1 MWDIYATYNLVYA
14 SPYMFTPEIF
24 CGLKVVTSVA
34 FTFVFFCCVRLRL
47 DQISSLVYTC
57 SLKPV
62 TLFCCTFGSLEV

>member
-1 MWDIYATYNLVYA
+1 MYHYIYTCANPYVY
-14 SPYMFTPEIF
+14 SFEIF